1 MSSPVSA
8 TIGLVLAAGSGRR
21 YGGPKALAERDGV
34 TWVEHAVRALADG
47 GCDQVLVTVGARA
60 EEVSSVL
67 PSGVLTVRVP
77 DHLTGMGAS
86 LRAGLAAAAD
96 LGAVR
101 VVVMLVDLPDVGAR
115 VVERVLAQVPSD
127 AGVLARAAY
136 DGRPGHP
143 VVIGSEHYAG
153 IAELAAGDAGAR
165 SYLAR
170 HDVTLVECGDLA
182 SGEDVDVPTP

>member
-1 MSSPVSA
+1 MST

-21 YGGPKALAERDGV
+21 YGGPKALAERDGE

-47 GCDQVLVTVGARA
+47 GCAQVLVTVGARA
-60 EEVSSVL
+60 DEVSSVL
-67 PSGVLTVRVP
+67 PSGALPVRVP

-86 LRAGLAAAAD
+86 LRAGLAAATG

-115 VVERVLAQVPSD
+115 VVERVLEQAAGH

-143 VVIGSEHYAG
+143 VVIGSEHVAG
-153 IAELAAGDAGAR
+153 ITELAEGDAGAR

-170 HDVTLVECGDLA
+170 HDVTLIECGDLA
-182 SGEDVDVPTP
+182 TGEDIDVPTT